1 MAETFDPEAFRK
13 RLREQLKA
21 SREAFDGAYATEL
34 EQLSGLSRSEVDA
47 ITPGQLDMQKYD
59 ALITLVK
66 EASRVNLAQAE
77 LKSQIEKLGKIAV
90 GIAKKVP
97 SLAAIL

>member
-21 SREAFDGAYATEL
+21 SREAFDGVYATEL
-34 EQLSGLSRSEVDA
+34 EQLSGLSRDEIDA
-47 ITPGQLDMQKYD
+47 ITPGQLDIQKYD
-59 ALITLVK
+59 ALVTLLK

-77 LKSQIEKLGKIAV
+77 LQSQIKKLGKIAV